1 MSRKQTLQQS
11 ECDHISKVLEWNY
24 VLKDGHMDQY
34 VSLYGC
40 TLCDS
45 TSKELWPN
53 FGEMKSNS
61 NGHKMGNPWCDCF
74 GCKAKT
80 LQLNAGDATRDISDK
95 KWTSELKSYK
105 DARAQGMQPAGTSAR
120 HVQEAHKAS
129 ELLGKAYNSETMP
142 KAKDI
147 NKKSVEVLKQIGQ
160 I

>member
-1 MSRKQTLQQS
+1 VSRKQTLQQS
-11 ECDHISKVLEWNY
+11 ECDHISKAIEWNY

-45 TSKELWPN
+45 TSEELWLG

-61 NGHKMGNPWCDCF
+61 NGHKMGDPWCDCF
-74 GCKAKT
+74 GCKART
-80 LQLNAGDATRDISDK
+80 LQMNPGDATRDISDK
-95 KWTSELKSYK
+95 KWTSELQAYRDAKS
-105 DARAQGMQPAGTSAR
+105 QGIQPAGTNR
-120 HVQEAHKAS
+120 HQVEAAHKAS
-129 ELLGKAYNSETMP
+129 EILGKAYNAETMP

-147 NKKSVEVLKQIGQ
+147 TPKAAAVMKEIGQ